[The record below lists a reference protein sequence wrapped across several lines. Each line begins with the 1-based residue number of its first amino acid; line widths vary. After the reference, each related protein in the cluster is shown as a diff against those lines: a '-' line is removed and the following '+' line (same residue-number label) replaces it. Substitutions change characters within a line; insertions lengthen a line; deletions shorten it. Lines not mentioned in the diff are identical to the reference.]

1 MSYCFLSVSL
11 CAYMHILSLSGH
23 PPGPVWIRGINQR
36 LERPVMSHHV
46 CISLQLS
53 WKTTVDDGKPCSQ
66 SSKPAAVTHNG
77 SVIIVHIIT
86 SQPLNLP
93 CRQVDWRPLTGL
105 LYSGRLL
112 SLMQR
117 QRERVLGST
126 MRGHGTQRRENL
138 NRNLTMWDDCEWQI
152 SADVRKKFD
161 ILSKWRND
169 WRYSVTAIQQFVLLL
184 QLKHKTLHEVKKKHD
199 DTN

>member
-117 QRERVLGST
+117 QREREFWGLPCEDTVPNVERIWIEIWRCETTVSDKFLLT
-126 MRGHGTQRRENL
+126 WEK
-138 NRNLTMWDDCEWQI
+138 NLTSCRSGEVTD
-152 SADVRKKFD
+152 
-161 ILSKWRND
+161 
-169 WRYSVTAIQQFVLLL
+169 VTASRRYNSLCCSF
-184 QLKHKTLHEVKKKHD
+184 T
-199 DTN
+199 

>member
-1 MSYCFLSVSL
+1 MTTRWQKHTASEETNHFSSQGSHWKIQPSLFKTFFLYVHVRVSYCFLSVSL

-117 QRERVLGST
+117 QRESFGVYHARTRYPTS
-126 MRGHGTQRRENL
+126 RES
-138 NRNLTMWDDCEWQI
+138 E
-152 SADVRKKFD
+152 
-161 ILSKWRND
+161 
-169 WRYSVTAIQQFVLLL
+169 
-184 QLKHKTLHEVKKKHD
+184 
-199 DTN
+199 